1 MNKRMLILLVVFMC
15 MCCFSGCGEDP
26 FIFDKDGIKQVVVYN
41 GDHTQGYSL
50 RGEAIQEFL
59 KLMEEQEPT
68 ETEKQPTPDGESTS
82 VFIVYENGKSFSFF
96 VTPIYESIMTIDDK
110 QYRVNNAAALGFR
123 LLELGKQK
131 GARIS

>member
-1 MNKRMLILLVVFMC
+1 MKRIIPYVLVMVVLLV
-15 MCCFSGCGEDP
+15 GCGDDP

-41 GDHTQGYSL
+41 GDHTQGYSI

-68 ETEKQPTPDGESTS
+68 ETEKQPTPDGGSTS

-110 QYRVNNAAALGFR
+110 QYKVNNAAALGFR